1 MVRFKSLGVFVAV
14 AFVGAFSTSE
24 YAAERG
30 KKPAP
35 ADTVRIPAPTTIK
48 PVDINSGSIEQL
60 RALPGI
66 HHSYAKKIIDGRPY
80 QKKQELVSRK
90 IIPESVFE
98 KIKDRIITV
107 NQEARPV
114 SD

>member
-14 AFVGAFSTSE
+14 AFVGAFSTSNH
-24 YAAERG
+24 AAERG

-48 PVDINSGSIEQL
+48 PVDINSGTIEQL

-66 HHSYAKKIIDGRPY
+66 HHSYAQKIIDGRPY

-90 IIPESVFE
+90 IIPAPVFE

-107 NQEARPV
+107 NQDDTTGE
-114 SD
+114 

>member
-14 AFVGAFSTSE
+14 AFVGAFSTSNH
-24 YAAERG
+24 AAERG

-66 HHSYAKKIIDGRPY
+66 HHSYAKK
-80 QKKQELVSRK
+80 QELVSRK

>member
-1 MVRFKSLGVFVAV
+1 MGQVKSLRFFVATV
-14 AFVGAFSTSE
+14 FLAACLAISH
-24 YAAERG
+24 AAERDQTSG
-30 KKPAP
+30 AV
-35 ADTVRIPAPTTIK
+35 DTIKIPAPTTIK

-66 HHSYAKKIIDGRPY
+66 HYRYAEKIIAGRPY

-107 NQEARPV
+107 NREARPF